1 MNRSLRQPTSAAAIQ
16 YGQSLPGIF
25 YSDAGIFA
33 EDLRILGQTQ
43 WQLADHAS
51 RIPRAGDYFL
61 FSVGAESLIV
71 VRDRE
76 HAVHAL
82 YNVCRHR
89 GSRVC
94 LEQSG
99 HLAALVCP
107 YHSWTYALDG
117 RLRSAAAMDEDFD
130 KTEYALRRAHVRV
143 EQGFIFVN
151 LAPGSPP
158 DFEAFI
164 ARPRVFMT
172 PHGFAEAKV
181 AARRLYPTNA
191 NWKLI
196 VENFLECYHCKPAHP
211 TYCSVHSSDKLL
223 AFGAGPGSASED
235 LVSRFSAELER
246 WETQASA
253 QGFMTGMFADGPH
266 TPYFQAA
273 SRIPIGG
280 GYATESIG
288 GGPVAPLMGSYAA
301 YDYAQTAINFNPV
314 AYVISSSD
322 HAVVFRFTP
331 RAPLHTDVEAL
342 WLVRESA
349 SEGRDY
355 DAQTLIHVWDVTL
368 GEDKTITENNQ
379 AGVLSE
385 QYAPGPHSR
394 HEKRISDFVAWYTER
409 LNMLREIR

>member
-1 MNRSLRQPTSAAAIQ
+1 MNRSLRQPNSAAAIQ

-33 EDLRILGQTQ
+33 EDLRILGRTQ

-71 VRDRE
+71 IRDRE

-117 RLRSAAAMDEDFD
+117 RLCSAAAMDEDFD

-164 ARPRVFMT
+164 ARPRAFMT

-235 LVSRFSAELER
+235 LVS
-246 WETQASA
+246 
-253 QGFMTGMFADGPH
+253 
-266 TPYFQAA
+266 
-273 SRIPIGG
+273 IPIGG